1 MIEAVLKH
9 EFDCER
15 ALDHLLKKGEYTE
28 CN

>member
-15 ALDHLLKKGEYTE
+15 ALDHLLKKGEYAE
-28 CN
+28 GN